1 MKTYIW
7 LFIILT
13 LAQMVF
19 ALAWFLFIKKLD
31 RVIIVSSIIYSGAIV
46 ISYVSFEVEN
56 YSRRKK
62 ELLAN
67 LP

>member
-1 MKTYIW
+1 
-7 LFIILT
+7 
-13 LAQMVF
+13 MVF